1 MCMSNKDTILGAI
14 NSFGSVGIKKT
25 DLKKKYSI
33 DNFDSIIDELLRE
46 DKVCISKKGS
56 FLYCWG
62 KDFFLGYLLN
72 SDIKFKYLFE
82 YIINVQN
89 KINNY
94 SDSIF
99 KYIENLD
106 CELVE
111 IKNSFNNIENKI
123 DNIKIESQN
132 IETKNAVSLELFK
145 ENFDSVL
152 MEKSTSIGWVEL
164 SSIKTEICDICD
176 ITNNEFYNY
185 VSDITELHPERYE
198 LSSGGFEGVVLRGI
212 VHGYVRCI

>member
-1 MCMSNKDTILGAI
+1 MCMSNKDTILCAI
-14 NSFGSVGIKKT
+14 NSFGSVGIKKS

-72 SDIKFKYLFE
+72 SDLKFKYLFE

-111 IKNSFNNIENKI
+111 IRNSFNNIENKI

-132 IETKNAVSLELFK
+132 IDSKNTVSLELFK

-164 SSIKTEICDICD
+164 SSIKTEICNICD
-176 ITNNEFYNY
+176 ITNNEFYNC
-185 VSDITELHPERYE
+185 VSAVTELHPERY
-198 LSSGGFEGVVLRGI
+198 
-212 VHGYVRCI
+212 